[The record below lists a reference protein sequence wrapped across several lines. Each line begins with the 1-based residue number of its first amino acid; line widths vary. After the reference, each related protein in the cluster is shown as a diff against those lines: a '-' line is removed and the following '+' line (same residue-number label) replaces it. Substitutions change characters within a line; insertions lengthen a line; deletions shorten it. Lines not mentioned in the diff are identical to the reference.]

1 MNPIRIARR
10 QHQHKP
16 LKIGIID
23 LITKRPLTALYARIM
38 NPNFASIMPQVVAV
52 WAEELGHEVHLVTYT
67 GFENLQRELPND
79 IDVLFVCA
87 FTQAAFLAYSISNL
101 FRKKNVVTV
110 LGGPHARAY
119 AENASNYF
127 DYVVGFTNKTLIHD
141 LLQGCSQHRGG
152 GVVLSAAQQPN
163 TLPGVRERWKFIRQ
177 ALDKTSFFHLV
188 PMIGSLGCPYK
199 CSFCIDSV
207 IEYQPLPYDQI
218 REDLIFVQTQF
229 KQAAVGWHDPNF
241 GVRFDDYM
249 GVIEDAVKP
258 GAIRFLAESS
268 LSLLSE
274 PHLKRLQRNGFVAM
288 LPGIESWFDCNDKSK
303 QGKNF
308 GLDKVKAVAEHINLI
323 AHYIPYVQTNFVLG
337 LDVDSGALP
346 FELTKRFLDL
356 APAAFPA
363 YSMFT
368 AFGNSAPLNLELQR
382 AGRVLDVPF
391 HFLDN
396 NSAINVK
403 LKNYSTLEFYD
414 HLVDL
419 IHYSFSPRSIWR
431 RFQANKE
438 SLPRWMNFVRA
449 ISSEGR
455 GRYLQHL
462 KMRHRMATDREFM
475 AFFSGESTVPPSF
488 YHNTIKEQLGPFYE
502 HLPAGI
508 LDYLLRGGP
517 PKDSANGRASH
528 ISEQENLLPAETV
541 NTVDLATA
549 MS

>member
-1 MNPIRIARR
+1 MKMNPIRIANR
-10 QHQHKP
+10 QTRKS

-52 WAEELGHEVHLVTYT
+52 WAEEMGHEVHLVTYT
-67 GFENLQRELPND
+67 GFEDLQRELPHD

-101 FRKKNVVTV
+101 FRKQNVVTV
-110 LGGPHARAY
+110 LGGPHARSY
-119 AENASNYF
+119 AEDARNYF
-127 DYVVGFTNKTLIHD
+127 DYVVGFADKTLIND
-141 LLQGCSQHRGG
+141 LLQDCSQHLGN
-152 GVVLSAAQQPN
+152 GVMLSAPQQPN

-177 ALDKTSFFHLV
+177 TLDKTDFFHIV

-199 CSFCIDSV
+199 CSFCVDSV
-207 IEYQPLPYDQI
+207 IDYQPLPYDQI
-218 REDLIFVQTQF
+218 REDLVFLQTQF
-229 KQAAVGWHDPNF
+229 KQPSIGWHDPNF

-249 GVIEDAVKP
+249 GVIEEAVKP
-258 GAIRFLAESS
+258 GTVRFAAESS

-274 PHLKRLQRNGFVAM
+274 PHLQRLQRNGFVAM

-308 GLDKVKAVAEHINLI
+308 GVDKVKSVAEHINMI

-337 LDVDSGALP
+337 LDVDAGPQP

-382 AGRVLDVPF
+382 DGRVLDVPF

-396 NSAINVK
+396 NSALNVR
-403 LKNYSTLEFYD
+403 LKNYSTLEFYN
-414 HLVDL
+414 HLVGL
-419 IHYSFSPRSIWR
+419 MRYSFAPRAIWR
-431 RFQANKE
+431 RFQANKNPV
-438 SLPRWMNFVRA
+438 PRWMNFVRA
-449 ISSEGR
+449 VSSEGR
-455 GRYLQHL
+455 GRYRQHV
-462 KMRHRMATDREFM
+462 KMRHRMATDREFIE
-475 AFFSGESTVPPSF
+475 FFSGQSAVPPSY
-488 YHNTIKEQLGPFYE
+488 YHNLVKEQLGSFYE

-508 LDYLLRGGP
+508 LDYLTRGRP
-517 PKDSANGRASH
+517 DKDSTNGRLS
-528 ISEQENLLPAETV
+528 SPVEQENFVPLKNMSA
-541 NTVDLATA
+541 VDMATA
-549 MS
+549 

>member
-10 QHQHKP
+10 QSPGKS

-52 WAEELGHEVHLVTYT
+52 WAEEMGHEVHLVTYT
-67 GFENLQRELPND
+67 GFEDLRRELPHD

-87 FTQAAFLAYSISNL
+87 FTQAAYLAYSISNL
-101 FRKKNVVTV
+101 FRQQNVVTV

-119 AENASNYF
+119 AEDARNYF
-127 DYVVGFTNKTLIHD
+127 DYVVGFTDKTLIYD
-141 LLQGCSQHRGG
+141 LLQDCSQHRGA
-152 GVVLSAAQQPN
+152 GVMLSASQQPN

-177 ALDKTSFFHLV
+177 ALDKTQFFHLV

-229 KQAAVGWHDPNF
+229 KKAAVGWHDPNF

-258 GAIRFLAESS
+258 GAVRFLAESS

-274 PHLKRLQRNGFVAM
+274 PHLKRLQRNGFVAIA
-288 LPGIESWFDCNDKSK
+288 PGIESWFDCNDKSK

-308 GLDKVKAVAEHINLI
+308 GMDKVKAVAEHVNLI

-356 APAAFPA
+356 VPAAFPA

-382 AGRVLDVPF
+382 TGRVLDVPF

-396 NSAINVK
+396 NSALNVR
-403 LKNYSTLEFYD
+403 LKNYSILEFYD

-419 IHYSFSPRSIWR
+419 MRYSFASRAMWR
-431 RFQANKE
+431 RFQANKDP
-438 SLPRWMNFVRA
+438 LPRWMNFVRA

-455 GRYLQHL
+455 GRHLQHV

-475 AFFSGESTVPPSF
+475 AFFSGESAVPPSF
-488 YHNTIKEQLGPFYE
+488 YHNMIKEQLGPFYE

-508 LDYLLRGGP
+508 LDYLVH
-517 PKDSANGRASH
+517 GRALNGSSNGH
-528 ISEQENLLPAETV
+528 SLDNVEPENLFSVETV
-541 NTVDLATA
+541 NAVGAATEL
-549 MS
+549 